1 MGNSATSCRARHAS
15 AAPQPLPRARNAAV
29 LGVMLLCCSGQA
41 AGAVDVRSFD
51 LQWNPYHPSGV
62 TITGRIKLDLDL
74 LQVPGALPYAD
85 ESTLP
90 PWLVDVTITVPGSG
104 PGSGSFGLADYS
116 GLLWNNN
123 NGAISFDF
131 SSELLGQGG
140 WGPSCGPCTFL
151 LRKNSLDPSKAL
163 VPYGDTTFQI
173 FSPLAP
179 DSSSPGGQ
187 YGGLVSFAPA
197 SDPAPSAVPA
207 PLPLAGAA
215 AALQAGRR
223 LRRRQRH

>member
-1 MGNSATSCRARHAS
+1 MDNSDTSSRARHAS

-29 LGVMLLCCSGQA
+29 LGLMLLCCSGQA
-41 AGAVDVRSFD
+41 AGAVNVRSFD
-51 LQWNPYHPSGV
+51 LQWNPYDPSGV

-151 LRKNSLDPSKAL
+151 LRKNPLDPSKDL
-163 VPYGDTTFQI
+163 VPFGDTTFQI
-173 FSPLAP
+173 YSPLA
-179 DSSSPGGQ
+179 GGQ

-215 AALQAGRR
+215 AALHASRR
-223 LRRRQRH
+223 LRRRQRL